1 MHNPGMEHWKA
12 AKWILKYLHGTR
24 DIGLCFQKQNSGNFA
39 IGYVDSD
46 FGGDFDNGKS
56 RTGYLFTMAQAPI
69 CWRSILQSTPA
80 LSVTEAEYMAAAE
93 AVKEALWLHGLVNEL
108 GVSQNQVEVNC
119 DSQSAIHLAKNQIY
133 HARTK
138 HINVRFHKIRDEV
151 EKGRIVL
158 VKISTENNPADML
171 TKAVVVT
178 KFIHC
183 LNLVNVVSV

>member
-1 MHNPGMEHWKA
+1 
-12 AKWILKYLHGTR
+12 
-24 DIGLCFQKQNSGNFA
+24 
-39 IGYVDSD
+39 
-46 FGGDFDNGKS
+46 
-56 RTGYLFTMAQAPI
+56 
-69 CWRSILQSTPA
+69 
-80 LSVTEAEYMAAAE
+80 MAAAE

-108 GVSQNQVEVNC
+108 GVSQNQVEVHC
-119 DSQSAIHLAKNQIY
+119 DSQSAIHLARYQIY

-138 HINVRFHKIRDEV
+138 HIHVRFHKIRDEV

-171 TKAVVVT
+171 TKVVTVT